1 MTSDQSPPPAEPG
14 ARPAE
19 TVVLDAP
26 GLRALTHPVRVRL
39 LGLLRTGGPSTA
51 TRLADRLDL
60 NSGATSYHLRQL
72 AAAGFVEED
81 PERPGGRER
90 WWRAVHRFTRFDD
103 PGLIEREPSA
113 ALAYLQSVAAVHA
126 SQTQQAFAH
135 LPTSPTP
142 WRHALSLGDVRL
154 RLTPEE
160 ASRLGAELREVLSR
174 YPADDPGAEQGERR
188 TGAEPVSVV
197 VHVLP
202 LPEEPAPPAD
212 TPVRPPTDPAT
223 GAPAESGEGAP

>member
-1 MTSDQSPPPAEPG
+1 MLPEESPPPTGHDP
-14 ARPAE
+14 RPSD
-19 TVVLDAP
+19 TVVLDAS

-39 LGLLRTGGPSTA
+39 IGLLRTDGPSTA

-81 PERPGGRER
+81 PDRPGGRER

-103 PGLIEREPSA
+103 PEPVEREPAA
-113 ALAYLQSVAAVHA
+113 ALAYLQSVAAAHA
-126 SQTQQAFAH
+126 SQAQQAFAH
-135 LPTSPTP
+135 LPTSPAP
-142 WRHALSLGDVRL
+142 WRHALGLGDVRL

-160 ASRLGAELREVLSR
+160 ASRLGAEIREVLSR
-174 YPADDPGAEQGERR
+174 YPLDDPDAERPPG
-188 TGAEPVSVV
+188 TEPVSVV

-202 LPEEPAPPAD
+202 LPEEPAPPTD
-212 TPVRPPTDPAT
+212 TPTDPTA
-223 GAPAESGEGAP
+223 SGEGNP